1 MKKLTAKKN
10 LLTYSFLFVVIF
22 FLKMPVLADQ
32 EPITSTEELKTLLKR
47 DFLINFNEG
56 DVVLMSQ
63 VNNIPESVILK
74 GYGKL
79 GPQSEKLA
87 KDAALADMKRNYINF
102 IKGSTFE
109 INNNSLLINNS
120 FIISSP
126 KNKIEEKT
134 LPELNIYQVEMDVEI
149 PDYVRKYSSN
159 LPSVISIGTAEI
171 KDKKNILDSY
181 NNARNSAI
189 INGLT
194 AYYGNLNKKQKGVI
208 FFQKILYNS
217 LETLINSDTFFY
229 VVQFGIAEPKNIPE
243 KKPEEKKKPK
253 SNKNLSKFLNKEE

>member
-109 INNNSLLINNS
+109 INNNSLLINNQTVV
-120 FIISSP
+120 
-126 KNKIEEKT
+126 KN
-134 LPELNIYQVEMDVEI
+134 
-149 PDYVRKYSSN
+149 RK
-159 LPSVISIGTAEI
+159 L
-171 KDKKNILDSY
+171 
-181 NNARNSAI
+181 
-189 INGLT
+189 
-194 AYYGNLNKKQKGVI
+194 
-208 FFQKILYNS
+208 
-217 LETLINSDTFFY
+217 
-229 VVQFGIAEPKNIPE
+229 
-243 KKPEEKKKPK
+243 
-253 SNKNLSKFLNKEE
+253 